1 MNSTVKVDVG
11 GKRGYKVRTKIK
23 NKDFVSIMQEYTVDN
38 DGITF
43 RAETYLDN
51 EATVRISFASQT

>member
-1 MNSTVKVDVG
+1 MNQTVKVDVG

-38 DGITF
+38 DGVTF

-51 EATVRISFASQT
+51 EATVRISFAS